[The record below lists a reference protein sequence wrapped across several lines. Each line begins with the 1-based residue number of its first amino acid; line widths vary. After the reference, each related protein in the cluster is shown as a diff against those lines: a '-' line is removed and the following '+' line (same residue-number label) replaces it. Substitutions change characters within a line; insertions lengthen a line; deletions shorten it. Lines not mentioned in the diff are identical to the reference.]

1 MRMEHSENFKAVLE
15 EKTREAESI
24 IAAYLPKEEGFAKE
38 LAKAMNYSMTA
49 GGKRLRPLL
58 LQESFRLFG
67 GTGEAVKPFMAAM
80 EMIHT
85 HSLIHDDL
93 PAIDNDDYRRG
104 RKTTHVVF
112 GEAVGVLAGRPF
124 KLCIRDSLESLS
136 TGGAHRP
143 RSACFWYSLSENRNF
158 RHVGRSE
165 C

>member
-93 PAIDNDDYRRG
+93 LRS
-104 RKTTHVVF
+104 TTMITAAA
-112 GEAVGVLAGRPF
+112 EKRPMSSSGRP
-124 KLCIRDSLESLS
+124 
-136 TGGAHRP
+136 
-143 RSACFWYSLSENRNF
+143 SACWQETPF
-158 RHVGRSE
+158 
-165 C
+165 

>member
-112 GEAVGVLAGRPF
+112 GEAVGVLAG
-124 KLCIRDSLESLS
+124 IRDSLESLS

-143 RSACFWYSLSENRNF
+143 RSACFWHSLSENRNF

>member
-24 IAAYLPKEEGFAKE
+24 IAAYLPKEEGFAKK

-80 EMIHT
+80 EMI
-85 HSLIHDDL
+85 SL
-93 PAIDNDDYRRG
+93 RS
-104 RKTTHVVF
+104 TTMITAAA
-112 GEAVGVLAGRPF
+112 EKRPMSSSGRP
-124 KLCIRDSLESLS
+124 
-136 TGGAHRP
+136 
-143 RSACFWYSLSENRNF
+143 SACWQETPF
-158 RHVGRSE
+158 
-165 C
+165 

>member
-80 EMIHT
+80 EMIHIT
-85 HSLIHDDL
+85 AAAEKRPMSSS
-93 PAIDNDDYRRG
+93 
-104 RKTTHVVF
+104 
-112 GEAVGVLAGRPF
+112 GRP
-124 KLCIRDSLESLS
+124 
-136 TGGAHRP
+136 
-143 RSACFWYSLSENRNF
+143 SACWQEMPF
-158 RHVGRSE
+158 
-165 C
+165 

>member
-67 GTGEAVKPFMAAM
+67 GTGEYCRWRIKYLLENSGRWRPSARLYF
-80 EMIHT
+80 
-85 HSLIHDDL
+85 L
-93 PAIDNDDYRRG
+93 P
-104 RKTTHVVF
+104 
-112 GEAVGVLAGRPF
+112 
-124 KLCIRDSLESLS
+124 ES
-136 TGGAHRP
+136 
-143 RSACFWYSLSENRNF
+143 
-158 RHVGRSE
+158 V
-165 C
+165 

>member
-85 HSLIHDDL
+85 HSTMISL
-93 PAIDNDDYRRG
+93 RS
-104 RKTTHVVF
+104 TTTITAAA
-112 GEAVGVLAGRPF
+112 EKRPMSSSGRP
-124 KLCIRDSLESLS
+124 
-136 TGGAHRP
+136 
-143 RSACFWYSLSENRNF
+143 SACWQETPF
-158 RHVGRSE
+158 
-165 C
+165 